1 MKEKG
6 ILLIA
11 LSMLMLAFI
20 ATSFTMQG
28 YFVKDVS
35 KEEALPECVEDLVL
49 LDGTYTVP
57 CECGKL
63 MWEEKYTE
71 YS

>member
-11 LSMLMLAFI
+11 LSMLMMAFI

-35 KEEALPECVEDLVL
+35 REKAPVECVEDLVL
-49 LDGTYTVP
+49 LDGTYVVP
-57 CECGKL
+57 CEGGEL
-63 MWEEKYTE
+63 VWEKE
-71 YS
+71 YVLGS